1 MRTITLE
8 EHFASPAFMEG
19 PGRPLRE
26 QARSVGALG
35 QQIPEQLCDLGDE
48 RIAAMDAADI
58 SMQVLSLTAPGVE
71 QLEPDEAETLAR
83 ESNDYLADAVRRYP
97 QRLAGFASLPVAKPG
112 TAVKEL
118 ERMVRNNGFLGAVIN
133 GHTRGRYLDDQSFW
147 PILECAEALQVPVY
161 LHPTRPPQ
169 GVADIYYGGFS
180 PLVTNLLGM
189 AGWGWHVETAVHIIR
204 MIVGGVF
211 DRYPGL
217 QVIIGHMGETLPFM
231 IQRMDHTMTPER
243 TKLKRPIGAYLREN
257 VHYTFSGFNYT
268 SIFLNLLLE
277 VGVDRMM
284 FSADH
289 PYSSMQEAR
298 DFLERLPVSDADREK
313 IAHGNAERL
322 LRIPINESFPPRPNT
337 AGPDRVA
344 R

>member
-19 PGRPLRE
+19 PGRPIRE
-26 QARSVGALG
+26 QAQAGLM
-35 QQIPEQLCDLGDE
+35 QHIPEQLCDLGDK
-48 RIAAMDAADI
+48 RIAAMDAAGI

-71 QLEPDEAETLAR
+71 VAEPDAAETLAR
-83 ESNDYLADAVRRYP
+83 EANDYLADAVRRYP
-97 QRLAGFASLPVAKPG
+97 QRLAGFAALAVVKPE

-118 ERMVRNNGFLGAVIN
+118 ERMVQNNGFLGAVIN
-133 GHTRGRYLDDQSFW
+133 GHTRGRYLDDRSFW
-147 PILECAEALQVPVY
+147 PVLECAEALRVPIY

-169 GVADIYYGGFS
+169 QVADIYYGGFS
-180 PLVTNLLGM
+180 PLVTSLLGM
-189 AGWGWHVETAVHIIR
+189 AGWGWHIETAVHIIR

-211 DRYPGL
+211 DRYTGL
-217 QVIIGHMGETLPFM
+217 QVIIGHMGETLPSM

-268 SIFLNLLLE
+268 SVFLNLLLE
-277 VGVDRMM
+277 VGVDRIM
-284 FSADH
+284 FSADY
-289 PYSSMQEAR
+289 PYASMREAS
-298 DFLERLPVSDADREK
+298 DFLDRLPVSEADREK

-322 LRIPINESFPPRPNT
+322 MRIPINEPR
-337 AGPDRVA
+337 
-344 R
+344 

>member
-1 MRTITLE
+1 
-8 EHFASPAFMEG
+8 
-19 PGRPLRE
+19 
-26 QARSVGALG
+26 VVK
-35 QQIPEQLCDLGDE
+35 PE
-48 RIAAMDAADI
+48 
-58 SMQVLSLTAPGVE
+58 
-71 QLEPDEAETLAR
+71 
-83 ESNDYLADAVRRYP
+83 
-97 QRLAGFASLPVAKPG
+97 

-118 ERMVRNNGFLGAVIN
+118 QRMVEKNGFLGAVIN

-147 PILECAEALQVPVY
+147 PVLECAEALRVPIY

-180 PLVTNLLGM
+180 PLVTSLLGM
-189 AGWGWHVETAVHIIR
+189 AGWGWHIETAVHIIR

-284 FSADH
+284 FSADY
-289 PYSSMQEAR
+289 PYASMREAR
-298 DFLERLPVSDADREK
+298 DFLDRLPVSDADREK

-322 LRIPINESFPPRPNT
+322 MSPLMPNK
-337 AGPDRVA
+337 AGPDPVA
-344 R
+344 H